1 MYARKWQKVL
11 KVSTNHPI
19 QKNIKETLQTS
30 YVEVVGKDASV
41 ITVIIIQ
48 VSYLG
53 HLKNFLFLICLQWMV
68 EFIDTFQIT

>member
-1 MYARKWQKVL
+1 MYAGKWQKVL

-19 QKNIKETLQTS
+19 QKNIEETLQTS
-30 YVEVVGKDASV
+30 FAEVVGKDAFV

-53 HLKNFLFLICLQWMV
+53 HRRSLVLAMCLQ
-68 EFIDTFQIT
+68 